1 MAPRAM
7 PGLVAGLALLWVLL
21 LLKPL
26 TPLRET
32 LASVWLAYAILWMA
46 YGLRVVSGSLLQ
58 VNPELEDA
66 ARAVGAAE
74 SRVRRDITLPLAR
87 NALLASWLLIFLV
100 FVREYATG
108 VYLLA
113 PGTEVMGS
121 LLVSLWENGMA
132 DLVAP
137 LAVVNV
143 AIIGAGLVIANRLG
157 VRLHG

>member
-1 MAPRAM
+1 M
-7 PGLVAGLALLWVLL
+7 
-21 LLKPL
+21 
-26 TPLRET
+26 
-32 LASVWLAYAILWMA
+32 
-46 YGLRVVSGSLLQ
+46 
-58 VNPELEDA
+58 
-66 ARAVGAAE
+66 GATEA
-74 SRVRRDITLPLAR
+74 RVRRDITLPLVR

-113 PGTEVMGS
+113 PGTEVIGS

>member
-1 MAPRAM
+1 MD
-7 PGLVAGLALLWVLL
+7 
-21 LLKPL
+21 
-26 TPLRET
+26 
-32 LASVWLAYAILWMA
+32 
-46 YGLRVVSGSLLQ
+46 GLRVAGRLGQSAAGKPRARGRRSRRGRGGGAC
-58 VNPELEDA
+58 A
-66 ARAVGAAE
+66 ARYH
-74 SRVRRDITLPLAR
+74 LPLIR